1 MAKNLII
8 VESPAKAKTIKKY
21 LGRDYSVVASFG
33 HLRDLPKSQ
42 LGIDIENDFAPK
54 YITIRGKGDLLSTLK
69 KEAKAADRVFLAT
82 DPDREGEAI
91 SWHLA
96 HILELDPASDCRI
109 TFNEITKN
117 VLKAAVK
124 EPRPIN
130 LDLVDAQQARRAVD
144 RIVGYKLSPLLW
156 RKVKKG
162 LSAGR
167 VQSVVTRLVVER
179 EREIESFIPDEYW
192 LIHALLKCDDGHTFK
207 AKFHGKNGKK
217 MTISDGK
224 TAEAVF
230 SDLQNAEFEVAN
242 AKYDDRKKSPA
253 PPFTTSTMQQEAAR
267 RLGFTSRK
275 TMSAA
280 QILYEGVEIDGYG
293 TIGLITYMR
302 TDSLRISQE
311 ASEAAISYIRSRYGT
326 DYAPSKARFYKS
338 RAAAQDAHEAI
349 RPTNIEIT
357 PEIAKKTLTS
367 DQYKLYKLIW
377 ERFMASQMT
386 DAVYSTLATDIKAG
400 SYLFKA
406 SFAKMKFPG
415 FESVYKTEAE
425 NEDEAEDMLTLKK
438 GDTLSLKKLE
448 KQQNFTEP
456 PSRYTEGA
464 LIRAMEEKGIG
475 RPSTYAPTITTILNR
490 GYVVR
495 EKKLFMPTELGY
507 VTTDLMTEHFGDL
520 INVEFTADME
530 SKLDRVEEG
539 TENWVELLREFYTP
553 FAQTLE
559 KADAAIGKVSLKD
572 EVSDVICEKCGR
584 NMVYKMGRFGKFLA
598 CPGFPECRNAK
609 PIVTE
614 VNVPCPKCGGKVLE
628 RRSKKGRLFY
638 ACENSEKC
646 GVILWDMPTGALC
659 EKCGSPMVSKKRGRA
674 TIAVCS
680 NRECG
685 KTKEK

>member
-21 LGRDYSVVASFG
+21 LGQDYHVMASFG

-42 LGIDIENDFAPK
+42 LGIDIENNFEPK
-54 YITIRGKGDLLSTLK
+54 YITIRGKGDLLASLK
-69 KEAKAADRVFLAT
+69 KEAKAAKKVFLAT

-96 HILELDPASDCRI
+96 QILGVDPNSNCRI

-130 LDLVDAQQARRAVD
+130 LDLVDAQQARRALD

-179 EREIESFIPDEYW
+179 EREIEQFIPDEYW
-192 LIHALLKCDDGHTFK
+192 NIHALLASTDKQTFK
-207 AKFHGKNGKK
+207 AKLHAKNGKK
-217 MTISDGK
+217 LTIHDGK

-230 SDLQNAEFEVAN
+230 ADLNGSEFVVSQ
-242 AKYDDRKKSPA
+242 AKYDERKKSPA

-275 TMSAA
+275 TMAAA
-280 QILYEGVEIDGYG
+280 QILYEGVDIEGHG
-293 TIGLITYMR
+293 TVGLITYMR
-302 TDSLRISQE
+302 TDSLRISAE
-311 ASEAAISYIRSRYGT
+311 ASTAALSFIQSRFGSE
-326 DYAPSKARFYKS
+326 YAPSRPRFYKS
-338 RAAAQDAHEAI
+338 RGTAQDAHEAI
-349 RPTNIEIT
+349 RPTDIQIT
-357 PEIAKKTLTS
+357 PEIAKKTLPA

-377 ERFMASQMT
+377 ERFMASQMA
-386 DAVYSTLATDIKAG
+386 DSVYSTLQTDITSGA
-400 SYLFKA
+400 YTLKA
-406 SFAKMKFPG
+406 SFAKLKFSG
-415 FESVYKTEAE
+415 FASVYAAEPDNEEEAE
-425 NEDEAEDMLTLKK
+425 NMPALTK
-438 GDTLSLKKLE
+438 GDVLSLKKLE

-456 PSRYTEGA
+456 PSRYTEGS
-464 LIRAMEEKGIG
+464 LIRTMEEKGIG
-475 RPSTYAPTITTILNR
+475 RPSTYAPTISTILSR
-490 GYVVR
+490 GYVMR
-495 EKKLFMPTELGY
+495 EKKLFVPGELGY
-507 VTTDLMTEHFGDL
+507 ITTDLMTEHFGSL

-530 SKLDRVEEG
+530 EKLDKIEEG
-539 TENWVELLREFYTP
+539 EGNWVSLLRDFYTP
-553 FAQTLE
+553 FASALE
-559 KADAAIGKVSLKD
+559 KADAAIGKVSLQE

-609 PIVTE
+609 PIV
-614 VNVPCPKCGGKVLE
+614 NDIGVPCPKCGSKILE
-628 RRSKKGRLFY
+628 RRSKKGRIFY
-638 ACENSEKC
+638 ACENGEKC
-646 GVILWDMPTGALC
+646 DVILWDKPTGELC
-659 EKCGSPMVSKKRGRA
+659 QKCGSPMVHKKRGRGHV
-674 TIAVCS
+674 IDCS
-680 NRECG
+680 NRDCG
-685 KTKEK
+685 KNK

>member
-21 LGRDYSVVASFG
+21 LGRDYNVVASFG

-42 LGIDIENDFAPK
+42 LGIDVENNFEPK
-54 YITIRGKGDLLSTLK
+54 YITIRGKGDLLSSLK
-69 KEAKAADRVFLAT
+69 KEAKAAEHVYLAT

-96 HILELDPASDCRI
+96 HILGLDPASKCRI

-124 EPRPIN
+124 EPRPID
-130 LDLVDAQQARRAVD
+130 LSLVDAQQARRALD

-179 EREIESFIPDEYW
+179 EREIEQFIPDEYW
-192 LIHALLKCDDGHTFK
+192 NISALLKAGDGHTFK
-207 AKFHGKNGKK
+207 AKLHGKNGKK
-217 MTISDGK
+217 ITIHDGK
-224 TAEAVF
+224 TAESVF
-230 SDLQNAEFEVAN
+230 SELQAATYSVSS
-242 AKYDDRKKSPA
+242 AKYDERKKSPA

-280 QILYEGVEIDGYG
+280 QILYEGAEVEGHG
-293 TIGLITYMR
+293 TVGLITYMR
-302 TDSLRISQE
+302 TDSLRISAE
-311 ASEAAISYIRSRYGT
+311 ASASALSYIRSRYGT
-326 DYAPSKARFYKS
+326 EYAPARTRVYKS

-349 RPTNIEIT
+349 RPTHVEIT
-357 PEIAKKTLTS
+357 PEIAKKTLTN

-377 ERFMASQMT
+377 ERFMASQMA
-386 DAVYSTLATDIKAG
+386 DAVYSTLQTDIGANA
-400 SYLFKA
+400 YLFKA

-415 FESVYKTEAE
+415 FESVYKADTE
-425 NEDEAEDMLTLKK
+425 NEDESSDIPALQN
-438 GDTLSLKKLE
+438 GDNLGLKKLE

-475 RPSTYAPTITTILNR
+475 RPSTYAPTISTILNR

-530 SKLDRVEEG
+530 EQLDRIEDG
-539 TENWVELLREFYTP
+539 KENWVQIVQNFYTP
-553 FAQTLE
+553 FAETLE
-559 KADAAIGKVSLKD
+559 KADTAIGKVSLAD
-572 EVSDVICEKCGR
+572 EVSDEICEKCGR

-609 PIVTE
+609 PIV
-614 VNVPCPKCGGKVLE
+614 NDIGVPCPKCGGKMLE
-628 RRSKKGRLFY
+628 RRSKKGRIFY

-646 GVILWDMPTGALC
+646 EVVLWDKPTGDLC
-659 EKCGSPMVSKKRGRA
+659 AICGSPMVSKKRGRA
-674 TIAVCS
+674 TIVDCS

>member
-21 LGRDYSVVASFG
+21 LGRDYNVVASFG

-42 LGIDIENDFAPK
+42 LGIDVDHNFEPR
-54 YITIRGKGDLLSTLK
+54 YITIRGKGDLLASLK
-69 KEAKAADRVFLAT
+69 KEAKAAEHVYLAT

-96 HILELDPASDCRI
+96 YILGLNPDSKCRI
-109 TFNEITKN
+109 TFNEITKD
-117 VLKAAVK
+117 VIKSAIK

-130 LDLVDAQQARRAVD
+130 LDLVDAQQARRVID

-179 EREIESFIPDEYW
+179 EREIEQFIPDEYW
-192 LIHALLKCDDGHTFK
+192 TLSANLKANDGHTFT

-217 MTISDGK
+217 MTISNASA
-224 TAEAVF
+224 AEAVF
-230 SDLQNAEFEVAN
+230 SELQSASFSVGNAR
-242 AKYDDRKKSPA
+242 YDERKKSPA

-267 RLGFTSRK
+267 RLNFTSRK

-280 QILYEGVEIDGYG
+280 QILYEGVDIEGHG
-293 TIGLITYMR
+293 TVGLITYMR
-302 TDSLRISQE
+302 TDSLRISAE
-311 ASEAAISYIRSRYGT
+311 ASAAALSFIRDRYGAE
-326 DYAPSKARFYKS
+326 YAPARPRVYKS

-349 RPTNIEIT
+349 RPTHMEIT
-357 PEIAKKTLTS
+357 PEVAKKDLTP

-377 ERFMASQMT
+377 ERFMASQMA
-386 DAVYSTLATDIKAG
+386 DAVYNTLQADITAG
-400 SYLFKA
+400 SYLFRA
-406 SFAKMKFPG
+406 SFARMKFPG
-415 FESVYKTEAE
+415 FETVYKAETE
-425 NEDEAEDMLTLKK
+425 NEDVSATMPSLHT
-438 GDTLSLKKLE
+438 GDSLSLKELD

-520 INVEFTADME
+520 INVEFTAAME
-530 SKLDRVEEG
+530 ESLDKVEDG
-539 TENWVELLREFYTP
+539 MENWVQLMQEFYP
-553 FAQTLE
+553 SFAESLE
-559 KADAAIGKVSLKD
+559 KADVAIGKVSLTD
-572 EVSDVICEKCGR
+572 EESDEICEKCGR
-584 NMVYKMGRFGKFLA
+584 KMVYKMGRFGKFLA

-609 PIVTE
+609 PIVTDIGIS
-614 VNVPCPKCGGKVLE
+614 CPKCGGKVLE
-628 RRSKKGRLFY
+628 RRSKKGRIFY
-638 ACENSEKC
+638 ACENSENC
-646 GVILWDMPTGALC
+646 DLILWDKPTGDLC
-659 EKCGSPMVSKKRGRA
+659 TRCGSPMVSKKRGR
-674 TIAVCS
+674 TTVVDCS
-680 NRECG
+680 NRDCG
-685 KTKEK
+685 KTKEN

>member
-21 LGRDYSVVASFG
+21 LGRDYNVVASFG

-42 LGIDIENDFAPK
+42 LGIDVENNFEPR
-54 YITIRGKGDLLSTLK
+54 YITIRGKGDLLSSLK
-69 KEAKAADRVFLAT
+69 KDAKLAEHVYLAT

-96 HILELDPASDCRI
+96 HILGLDPASRCRI
-109 TFNEITKN
+109 TFNEITKD

-130 LDLVDAQQARRAVD
+130 FDLVDAQQARRVMD

-179 EREIESFIPDEYW
+179 EREIEQFIPDEYW
-192 LIHALLKCDDGHTFK
+192 TVSANLKAADGHTFL
-207 AKFHGKNGKK
+207 AKLHGKNGKK
-217 MTISDGK
+217 FTIRDGK
-224 TAEAVF
+224 TAESVF
-230 SDLQNAEFEVAN
+230 ATLEKSAFSVGS
-242 AKYDDRKKSPA
+242 AKYDERKKSPA

-267 RLGFTSRK
+267 RLNFTSRK

-280 QILYEGVEIDGYG
+280 QILYEGVDIEGYG
-293 TIGLITYMR
+293 TVGLITYMR
-302 TDSLRISQE
+302 TDSLRISAE
-311 ASEAAISYIRSRYGT
+311 ASAAALSFIRTRYGT
-326 DYAPSKARFYKS
+326 DYAPSRPRVYKS

-349 RPTNIEIT
+349 RPTHMEIT
-357 PEIAKKTLTS
+357 PEVAKKDLTP

-377 ERFMASQMT
+377 ERFMASQMA
-386 DAVYSTLATDIKAG
+386 DAVYNTLQTDITAG
-400 SYLFKA
+400 EYLFRA
-406 SFAKMKFPG
+406 SFARVKFPG
-415 FESVYKTEAE
+415 FESVYKADAE
-425 NEDEAEDMLTLKK
+425 NDEESADMPALKAGDGLT
-438 GDTLSLKKLE
+438 LKKLE

-475 RPSTYAPTITTILNR
+475 RPSTYAPTISTILNR

-495 EKKLFMPTELGY
+495 EKKLFMPTELGF

-520 INVEFTADME
+520 INVEFTAGME
-530 SKLDRVEEG
+530 EQLDRVEEG
-539 TENWVELLREFYTP
+539 KENWVQIMQDFYTP
-553 FAQTLE
+553 FAETLE
-559 KADAAIGKVSLKD
+559 KADAAIGKVSLAD
-572 EVSDVICEKCGR
+572 EVSDEICEKCGR

-609 PIVTE
+609 PIVTD
-614 VNVPCPKCGGKVLE
+614 VGVPCPKCGGKILE
-628 RRSKKGRLFY
+628 RRSKKGRIFY
-638 ACENSEKC
+638 ACENSEQC
-646 GVILWDMPTGALC
+646 QVILWDMPTGTLC
-659 EKCGSPMVSKKRGRA
+659 TKCGSPLVSKKRGR
-674 TIAVCS
+674 TTVVDCS

-685 KTKEK
+685 KSKEK

>member
-54 YITIRGKGDLLSTLK
+54 YITIRGKGDLLFTLK

-192 LIHALLKCDDGHTFK
+192 LIHALLKCKDGHTFK

-224 TAEAVF
+224 TAEAIF
-230 SDLQNAEFEVAN
+230 ADLQNAAFEVAN
-242 AKYDDRKKSPA
+242 AKYDDRKKAPA

-280 QILYEGVEIDGYG
+280 QILYEGVEIEGHG
-293 TIGLITYMR
+293 TVGLITYMR

-311 ASEAAISYIRSRYGT
+311 ASEAALSYIKGRYGT
-326 DYAPSKARFYKS
+326 EFAPSKARFYKS

-357 PEIAKKTLTS
+357 PEIAKKTLPA

-386 DAVYSTLATDIKAG
+386 DAIYSTLQADIKADA
-400 SYLFKA
+400 YLFKA
-406 SFAKMKFPG
+406 SFAKMTFPG
-415 FESVYKTEAE
+415 FELVYKPEAE
-425 NEDEAEDMLTLKK
+425 NEDEAEDMLSMRK
-438 GDTLSLKKLE
+438 GDALSMKKLE

-475 RPSTYAPTITTILNR
+475 RPSTYAPTISTILNR

-539 TENWVELLREFYTP
+539 TENWVELLRQFYTP
-553 FAQTLE
+553 FAETLA
-559 KADAAIGKVSLKD
+559 KADAAIGKVSLQD

-614 VNVPCPKCGGKVLE
+614 VGVPCPKCGGKVLE
-628 RRSKKGRLFY
+628 RRSKKGRIFY

-646 GVILWDMPTGALC
+646 GVILWDMPTGTLC
-659 EKCGSPMVSKKRGRA
+659 EKCGSPEVSKKRGRT
-674 TIAVCS
+674 TIIACS

>member
-21 LGRDYSVVASFG
+21 LGRDYNVVASFG

-42 LGIDIENDFAPK
+42 LGIDIENNFEPK
-54 YITIRGKGDLLSTLK
+54 YITIRGKGDLLSSLK
-69 KEAKAADRVFLAT
+69 KEAKAAEHVYLAT

-96 HILELDPASDCRI
+96 HILNLDPASRCRI

-117 VLKAAVK
+117 VVKAAIK

-179 EREIESFIPDEYW
+179 EREIEQFIPDEYW
-192 LIHALLKCDDGHTFK
+192 NISAQLACRDGQSFK

-217 MTISDGK
+217 MTIHDGK
-224 TAEAVF
+224 TADAIF
-230 SDLQNAEFEVAN
+230 KDLSDVSFTVAQ
-242 AKYDDRKKSPA
+242 AKYDERKKSPA

-280 QILYEGVEIDGYG
+280 QVLYEGVDIEGHG
-293 TIGLITYMR
+293 MVGLITYMR
-302 TDSLRISQE
+302 TDSLRISAE
-311 ASEAAISYIRSRYGT
+311 ASALARSLITERFGT
-326 DYAPSKARFYKS
+326 EYAPARPRVYKS

-349 RPTNIEIT
+349 RPTNVNIT
-357 PEIAKKTLTS
+357 PEIAKKTLPA

-377 ERFMASQMT
+377 ERFMASQMA
-386 DAVYSTLATDIKAG
+386 DAVYSTLQTDIAAG
-400 SYLFKA
+400 AYTFKA
-406 SFAKMKFPG
+406 SFARSKFPG
-415 FESVYKTEAE
+415 FESVYAIETDSEEESA
-425 NEDEAEDMLTLKK
+425 DMPALKK
-438 GDTLSLKKLE
+438 DDVLKLKKLD

-464 LIRAMEEKGIG
+464 LIRTMEEKGIG
-475 RPSTYAPTITTILNR
+475 RPSTYAPTISTILNR

-495 EKKLFMPTELGY
+495 EKKLFLPTELGY
-507 VTTDLMTEHFGDL
+507 VTTDLMTAHFGSL
-520 INVEFTADME
+520 INVEFTAGME
-530 SKLDRVEEG
+530 TQLDRVEEG
-539 TENWVELLREFYTP
+539 EENWVELLREFYTP
-553 FAQTLE
+553 FAETLE
-559 KADAAIGKVSLKD
+559 KADAAIGKVALTD

-609 PIVTE
+609 PIV
-614 VNVPCPKCGGKVLE
+614 NDIGVPCPKCGSKILE
-628 RRSKKGRLFY
+628 RRSKKGRIFY
-638 ACENSEKC
+638 ACDNSEKC
-646 GVILWDMPTGALC
+646 DVILWDKPTGDLC
-659 EKCGSPMVSKKRGRA
+659 KKCGSPLVSKKRGRT
-674 TIAVCS
+674 TIVDCS

-685 KTKEK
+685 KTKSK